1 MKILII
7 DDEPQIRVAVK
18 TGLERS
24 NYTTIL
30 ASNGDDGINLA
41 ASQNP
46 DLIIL
51 DIAMPGKD
59 GFAVTKELIT
69 WCKAP
74 ILILSVRYDENDKI
88 KALDLGAD
96 DYLVKPFGIG
106 ELLARIRALLRR
118 NSNETNISSVMRF
131 KNLTIEKTT
140 RTVKLDDELIHLTP
154 IEYDLLVYMA
164 NHHGK
169 VLTHSQLLTKVWGSE
184 FSNESHTLRVHIAN
198 LRTKIETNPDKPEFI
213 KTETRVGY
221 RFMSLVNND

>member
-59 GFAVTKELIT
+59 GFAVTKELRT

-74 ILILSVRYDENDKI
+74 IIILSVRDDENDKI

>member
-59 GFAVTKELIT
+59 GFAVTKELRT

-74 ILILSVRYDENDKI
+74 IIILSVRDDENDKI

-118 NSNETNISSVMRF
+118 NSNETNVSSVMRF

-169 VLTHSQLLTKVWGSE
+169 VLTHSQLLTKVWGAE
-184 FSNESHTLRVHIAN
+184 FSHESHTLRVHIAN
-198 LRTKIETNPDKPEFI
+198 LRTKIESNPDKPEFI

-221 RFMSLVNND
+221 RFMSLVGND

>member
-59 GFAVTKELIT
+59 GFAVTKELRT

-74 ILILSVRYDENDKI
+74 ILILSVRDDENDKI